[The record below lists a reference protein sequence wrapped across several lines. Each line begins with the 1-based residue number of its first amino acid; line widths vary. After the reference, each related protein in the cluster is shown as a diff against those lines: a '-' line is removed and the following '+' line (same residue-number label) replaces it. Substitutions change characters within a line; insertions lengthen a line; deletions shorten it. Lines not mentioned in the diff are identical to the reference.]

1 MVGVNSAD
9 NLIEVREFDTISRDV
24 ASIDGIAFTIWRD
37 ETLALLD
44 IDPGRG
50 VGADH
55 SNATGATGA
64 TTRYR

>member
-1 MVGVNSAD
+1 M
-9 NLIEVREFDTISRDV
+9 

-55 SNATGATGA
+55 SNATGAT
-64 TTRYR
+64 TRCR